1 MGSRP
6 AGFQERPAVAAP
18 ADADDPR
25 PSSVFAAAPARC
37 NQSVTSTT
45 GTVPAVPLDVMLLVL
60 VGAALHAGW
69 NALVKAGADKL
80 LDTVAVTVG
89 SALLAGAALPFLPVP
104 ARESWPCI
112 TASVAIHVGYFALV
126 AAAYRAG
133 EMSVAYP
140 LMRGTAPLI
149 VAAASM
155 ALLGEDLAPGG
166 WAGVALICGG
176 VLAFALPR
184 RRRAGEARSG
194 RAIAVALANAVVIA
208 GYTLVDGLGARLSG
222 HAVAYTFWLLLLA
235 APPLVVLTRLR
246 RPGGITVALVRRWR
260 VAAIGG
266 FCTTASYTLA
276 LWAMTRAPIAAVAA
290 LRETSILFG
299 MALASV
305 ALKERFGWP
314 RHVAATAIACGAA
327 ALRLA

>member
-1 MGSRP
+1 
-6 AGFQERPAVAAP
+6 
-18 ADADDPR
+18 
-25 PSSVFAAAPARC
+25 
-37 NQSVTSTT
+37 
-45 GTVPAVPLDVMLLVL
+45 MLLVL

-69 NALVKAGADKL
+69 NALVKAGTDKL

-89 SALLAGAALPFLPVP
+89 SALLVGAALPFLPLP

-112 TASVAIHVGYFALV
+112 AASVAIHVGYFALV

-149 VAAASM
+149 VAAASG

-194 RAIAVALANAVVIA
+194 RAVAYALANAVVIA

-222 HAVAYTFWLLLLA
+222 HAVAYTFWLLLFA
-235 APPLVVLTRLR
+235 APPLVLLARLR
-246 RPGGITVALVRRWR
+246 RPGGIAVALIRRWR

-276 LWAMTRAPIAAVAA
+276 LWAMTRAPIATVAA

-299 MALASV
+299 MALASL

-314 RHVAATAIACGAA
+314 RHAAAATIACGAA
-327 ALRLA
+327 VLRLA